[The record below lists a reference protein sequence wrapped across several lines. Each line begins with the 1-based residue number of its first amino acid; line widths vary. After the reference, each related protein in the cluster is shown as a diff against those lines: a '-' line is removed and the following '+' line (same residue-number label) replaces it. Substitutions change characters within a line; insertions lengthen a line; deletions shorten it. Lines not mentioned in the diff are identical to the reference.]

1 MREILRCT
9 WAQHPTLSYS
19 LRRYRYA
26 HGNWGTLQ
34 DLGATGSNV
43 RAKIKPYALAMNK
56 YAMDNVTTYPLSMRL
71 LCNNSNAACL
81 EWASLNECEANLH
94 FMMTAC
100 PLACRVC
107 DKRLLYDTCRNDNP
121 TNPWLP
127 ENGFKQLFEHLKSQ
141 KHAELLTVDGI
152 KDLDSPW
159 VLKWDDFVSSND
171 VSALLTLAK
180 SLTWEVSTP
189 VVSTNHNRVRRLSR
203 SAYCKDCPKNNN
215 NNNGVYAKLQQSLS
229 NLVQADLKYMEPFE
243 FVHYQKMQS
252 FGAHH
257 DLSLHDLWLPAGPR
271 VLSIFLCLSDVPQG
285 GAMGFP
291 DMDWL
296 SIPPKKGQLLIW
308 PNVLSSDLSKS
319 RKDMSNE
326 ALPVLEGEK
335 YGIHTWVRL
344 YDYEEA
350 ERQGCI

>member
-1 MREILRCT
+1 MGKIQILT
-9 WAQHPTLSYS
+9 STHLLTLPYS
-19 LRRYRYA
+19 LRRYRYVN
-26 HGNWGTLQ
+26 GNWGPIQ
-34 DLGATGSNV
+34 DLGTAINARTK
-43 RAKIKPYALAMNK
+43 AKSIAIAMHK
-56 YAMDNVTTYPLSMRL
+56 YAMDNVTTYPLSMRIQ
-71 LCNNSNAACL
+71 CNNSKTACI
-81 EWASLNECEANLH
+81 EWASMNECEANLH
-94 FMMTAC
+94 YMMVAC

-107 DKRLLYDTCRNDNP
+107 DKRVLYDKCKNDSP

-127 ENGFKQLFEHLKSQ
+127 ENGFKQLFEHLKLQ
-141 KHAELLTVDGI
+141 KHAELLTVGDNV

-159 VLKWDDFVSSND
+159 VLKWDDFLSSKD
-171 VSALLTLAK
+171 VSALLSLAK
-180 SLTWEVSTP
+180 SLTWEDSTP
-189 VVSTNHNRVRRLSR
+189 VGSMNHNHVRRLSR

-215 NNNGVYAKLQQSLS
+215 AVYKKLQQSLS

-252 FGAHH
+252 YGAHH

-308 PNVLSSDLSKS
+308 PNVLNSDFSKS

-350 ERQGCI
+350 ERKGCV